1 MRSDKELEKD
11 QMKEKAEHMCKK
23 MKKEDLLLYAVT
35 DRHWLNGE
43 TLYSQVEKTLEGGTT
58 FVQLREKELDEA
70 HFLKEAKEIKELC
83 ARYRV
88 PFVIN
93 DNVDIALE
101 MDADGVQDVS
111 YRE

>member
-11 QMKEKAEHMCKK
+11 QMKEKTEHMCKK

-70 HFLKEAKEIKELC
+70 HFLKEAKEIVDNAPKAIKEG
-83 ARYRV
+83 
-88 PFVIN
+88 
-93 DNVDIALE
+93 IAKAEADEIAAKLG
-101 MDADGVQDVS
+101 DAGAKVEVK
-111 YRE
+111 

>member
-11 QMKEKAEHMCKK
+11 QMKEKTEHMCKK

-70 HFLKEAKEIKELC
+70 HFLKEAKEI
-83 ARYRV
+83 
-88 PFVIN
+88 
-93 DNVDIALE
+93 VDGAPKVVKAGAAKAEAEDIKTKLE
-101 MDADGVQDVS
+101 AEGAVVTLK
-111 YRE
+111 